1 MSADETTCVK
11 PRKLQGAINTIV
23 SKYTDGRSFV
33 RPSGTEDVVR
43 IYAEAATEHD
53 AEAIA
58 NEVEVVV
65 ATYCV

>member
-33 RPSGTEDVVR
+33 RLVFFFSSSYIG
-43 IYAEAATEHD
+43 
-53 AEAIA
+53 
-58 NEVEVVV
+58 
-65 ATYCV
+65 